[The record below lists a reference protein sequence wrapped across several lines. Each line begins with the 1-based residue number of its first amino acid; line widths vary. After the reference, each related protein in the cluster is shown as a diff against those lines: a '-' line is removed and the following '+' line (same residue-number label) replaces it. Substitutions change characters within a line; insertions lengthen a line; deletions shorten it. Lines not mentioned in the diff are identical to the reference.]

1 MKPHDG
7 ARLGLALFVGDL
19 LLVEG
24 VADESQHGP
33 IGAGGGLD
41 DMRHKAL
48 LGLLVVVGQILAAAG
63 VFRLAVIVSLDH
75 QLVAL
80 ANELALHVRA
90 QVEVAAVRDALEFA
104 VLALLTKRKRVLDVS
119 CAHGVV
125 REFCLLVV
133 AENQSLLADAEVD
146 VPLESAVAPKLIP
159 LT

>member
-7 ARLGLALFVGDL
+7 ARLGLALLIGDL

-24 VADESQHGP
+24 VANKSQHGP
-33 IGAGGGLD
+33 VRTGGRLD
-41 DMRHKAL
+41 DVRHKAL

-80 ANELALHVRA
+80 ADELALHVRA

-104 VLALLTKRKRVLDVS
+104 VLALLTKREGVLDVGS
-119 CAHGVV
+119 AHGVV

-133 AENQSLLADAEVD
+133 AENQALLADAKVN
-146 VPLESAVAPKLIP
+146 VPLEPAVAPKLIP